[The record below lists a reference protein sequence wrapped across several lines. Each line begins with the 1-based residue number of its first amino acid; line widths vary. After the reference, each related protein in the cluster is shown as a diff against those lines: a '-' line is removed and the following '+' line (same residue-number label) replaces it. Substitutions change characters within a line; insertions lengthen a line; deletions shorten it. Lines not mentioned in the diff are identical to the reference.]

1 VYHLDALLAASTIWG
16 NVQLNVLPFHFVVVR
31 PVAPSRRISIG
42 SGFCAGLA
50 LVPDR
55 LVSSYSKIKIPA
67 RCFLSSFF
75 FRPIPSRK
83 HPPFRSAVPCHPNP
97 PTVLLKPFRSA
108 FPTVEKLLPGQRYLL
123 DVQAGWAE
131 AAAKTRER
139 ARKRTFSL
147 PFSRHGS
154 AASSVSS
161 ESNRGSQSSRGS
173 AHSTERASSVGSPR
187 GSSSASS
194 APGDDQE
201 KQPVLMFKRKIFLG
215 ADLDPPGTS
224 DGDPVHMEARAF
236 EYTQV
241 RQRSGRQDIFSLG
254 CVKASYPVPVKK

>member
-1 VYHLDALLAASTIWG
+1 MHHSA
-16 NVQLNVLPFHFVVVR
+16 QLFPAFQKTAHR
-31 PVAPSRRISIG
+31 PAESIL
-42 SGFCAGLA
+42 F
-50 LVPDR
+50 R
-55 LVSSYSKIKIPA
+55 FPA
-67 RCFLSSFF
+67 
-75 FRPIPSRK
+75 
-83 HPPFRSAVPCHPNP
+83 
-97 PTVLLKPFRSA
+97 
-108 FPTVEKLLPGQRYLL
+108 VEKLLPGQRYLL

-131 AAAKTRER
+131 VAAKARHER
-139 ARKRTFSL
+139 QRKRTFSL

-154 AASSVSS
+154 ASSSVSS

-194 APGDDQE
+194 VPGDDQE

-241 RQRSGRQDIFSLG
+241 KQRSSRQDEFSLG
-254 CVKASYPVPVKK
+254 CLRASYLTPAMKSKACSAAFSAAGKIALIVGKSRDACFAVAAAS